1 MDHEFTSLL
10 AWFKHCVKLE
20 PRITF
25 TQETG
30 AGESYGDVGD
40 ITAHVSGG
48 PYGDARDMQS
58 DVVGVWL
65 MAEKHGYAL

>member
-1 MDHEFTSLL
+1 VRSMDHEFTSLL
-10 AWFKHCVKLE
+10 AWFKHCIKLE
-20 PRITF
+20 PRIAF

-40 ITAHVSGG
+40 ITAHISGG
-48 PYGDARDMQS
+48 DMQS